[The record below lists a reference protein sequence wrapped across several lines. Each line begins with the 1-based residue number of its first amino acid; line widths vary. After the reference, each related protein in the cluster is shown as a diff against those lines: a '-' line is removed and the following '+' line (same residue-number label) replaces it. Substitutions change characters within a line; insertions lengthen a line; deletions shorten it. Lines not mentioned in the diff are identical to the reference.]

1 MAEGG
6 TQATLCRYFLSGMC
20 RDGQRCHFSHDRAAG
35 APDNVCR
42 YYLKGECMY
51 GSRCRYDHVR
61 TDRNNSTAGARPG
74 RNKAQNRG
82 HAADGAGRREQN
94 HAAPTSGGN
103 SSLSTGNHSN
113 GHGSQPGPLTVLKK
127 AGNAASSWDGD
138 PTCKALRSSSWA
150 DAPEFV
156 PKSGASKPVRS
167 YAAIVRPE
175 GSSQKASSRD
185 LSKETALPLC
195 PYEVASDGC
204 PLGERC
210 SYLHGELC
218 DLCEKPCLHPFNEA
232 QRKQHREECVQK
244 HEQDMELSFAVQR
257 STGKACGICMDIVLD
272 KEPPS
277 ERRFGIL
284 EKCNHIFCLNCI
296 RKWRGSKQFDSKTV
310 RSCPEC
316 RTPSDFV
323 TPSSFWVDMGSE
335 KDKLISDYKK
345 ALSAKPC
352 RYFQEGRGECPFAGA
367 CFYSHTY
374 PDGRK
379 AVLPPPRPRRRQN
392 HNGDLE
398 IMDRLYL
405 WDFLDVAE
413 THMLGPFNLEDMFEI
428 LSETEDSDSDW
439 SDIDIL
445 LT

>member
-1 MAEGG
+1 
-6 TQATLCRYFLSGMC
+6 
-20 RDGQRCHFSHDRAAG
+20 
-35 APDNVCR
+35 
-42 YYLKGECMY
+42 
-51 GSRCRYDHVR
+51 YDHVR

-74 RNKAQNRG
+74 RNKGQNRG

-185 LSKETALPLC
+185 LSKEAALPLC

-232 QRKQHREECVQK
+232 QRKQHREVR
-244 HEQDMELSFAVQR
+244 EQMPLPR
-257 STGKACGICMDIVLD
+257 SG
-272 KEPPS
+272 PPS
-277 ERRFGIL
+277 AAQASQAARIWPMAGNGRLASGL
-284 EKCNHIFCLNCI
+284 
-296 RKWRGSKQFDSKTV
+296 TV
-310 RSCPEC
+310 ASME
-316 RTPSDFV
+316 V
-323 TPSSFWVDMGSE
+323 GSFWRRHD
-335 KDKLISDYKK
+335 
-345 ALSAKPC
+345 AT
-352 RYFQEGRGECPFAGA
+352 RGEARGVKG
-367 CFYSHTY
+367 H
-374 PDGRK
+374 
-379 AVLPPPRPRRRQN
+379 
-392 HNGDLE
+392 
-398 IMDRLYL
+398 
-405 WDFLDVAE
+405 
-413 THMLGPFNLEDMFEI
+413 
-428 LSETEDSDSDW
+428 DSQ
-439 SDIDIL
+439 
-445 LT
+445 